1 MKQVKIKKTSSAQ
14 LEECINRC
22 IIQGPQLIK
31 RNSKPIA
38 VLVSFEQWQTI
49 LRTQQQSLKELLHSD
64 DNRGDMVIPQRGK
77 CLTRRNINS
86 I

>member
-1 MKQVKIKKTSSAQ
+1 MKQVKIKKTSIAQ
-14 LEECINRC
+14 LEECIDRC

-38 VLVSFEQWQTI
+38 VLVSFKEWQII
-49 LRTQQQSLKELLHSD
+49 LRNQQESLKELLLSD
-64 DNRGDMVIPQRGK
+64 DNRGEIVIPKRGK

>member
-14 LEECINRC
+14 LEECINRY

-49 LRTQQQSLKELLHSD
+49 LRTQQQSLKKLLLSD

-77 CLTRRNINS
+77 CLIRQNINS